1 MLISRITLLITL
13 ITKPHDP
20 LRCLQVLMLGAFAL
34 CPVGSLR
41 ICSLIPFR
49 SDFCETYGYTK
60 GAFIVRIRAFADIS
74 AYFHR
79 DYEMGTTIIPTSMST
94 SMRNEMIFMY
104 PKLAAQLPWRPP

>member
-20 LRCLQVLMLGAFAL
+20 LRCLRNLQALMLGAFAL

-60 GAFIVRIRAFADIS
+60 GAFIIRIRAFADIS

-79 DYEMGTTIIPTSMST
+79 DYEMGITIIPTSMST
-94 SMRNEMIFMY
+94 SMCNEMIFMY
-104 PKLAAQLPWRPP
+104 PKLAAQLP